1 MSQKYPY
8 QAPLPRLSV
17 GDPELTRPDWTA
29 GVLRDPKLLW
39 LDKNENTDPELAAV
53 TSTLLREIS
62 ISEIYTYPEITPCY
76 QKLANFLDISPDHL
90 IFTPG
95 SDGVI
100 RAVFEAYVSPGDIII
115 HTAPTFAMYPV
126 YSLMYGAKA
135 ISLEYQ
141 FSENGPSLAVETFV
155 KAILEVHPKLVC
167 LPNPD
172 SPTGTVFSPDNL
184 RRIIEAAGQAG
195 ALMLVDEA
203 YHPFYKETAI
213 SWVKEYP
220 HLVIARTFA
229 KAWGLAG
236 LRIGYAVA
244 SPEVA
249 NNLHKVRPMYEVNTV
264 AVAVIN
270 RMLDFNHEVLQSV
283 KRLNEGK
290 DFFLETMRE
299 LGFTTLKTYGNFLHV
314 SFGKQAQAIH
324 EVLKKVVLY
333 RLDFKESCLKGFS
346 RFSATTR
353 DQFKPIIECIEKA
366 L

>member
-8 QAPLPRLSV
+8 KGPLPRPSV
-17 GDPELTRPDWTA
+17 CDPELTRPDWTT

-39 LDKNENTDPELAAV
+39 LDKNENTDLELAAV
-53 TSTLLREIS
+53 TSKVLREIP
-62 ISEIYTYPEITPCY
+62 ISEIYAYPEITLCY
-76 QKLANFLDISPDHL
+76 QKLANFLGISPDHL

-95 SDGVI
+95 SDGAI

-126 YSLMYGAKA
+126 YSRMYGAKA

-141 FSENGPSLAVETFV
+141 SSANGPSLSVETFV
-155 KAILEVHPKLVC
+155 KAILEARPKLVC

-195 ALMLVDEA
+195 ALMLIDEA
-203 YHPFYKETAI
+203 YHPFYEETAL

-249 NNLHKVRPMYEVNTV
+249 KYLHKVRSMYEVNTV

-270 RMLDFNHEVLQSV
+270 RMLDLNHEVLRSV
-283 KRLNEGK
+283 RRLNEGR
-290 DFFLETMRE
+290 DFFLEIMRK
-299 LGFTTLKTYGNFLHV
+299 LGFTTLKTHGNFLHI
-314 SFGKQAQAIH
+314 SFGVRAQAVH
-324 EVLKKVVLY
+324 EVLKNMVLY
-333 RLDFKESCLKGFS
+333 RLDFKEPCLKGFS

-353 DQFKPIIECIEKA
+353 DQFKPIIECIEKV